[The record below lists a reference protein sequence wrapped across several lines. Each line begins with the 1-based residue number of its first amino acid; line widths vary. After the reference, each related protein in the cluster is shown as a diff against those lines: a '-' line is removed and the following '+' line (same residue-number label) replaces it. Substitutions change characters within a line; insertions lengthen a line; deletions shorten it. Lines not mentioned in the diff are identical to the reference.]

1 MYLCKKIYMKIQSFT
16 FNPFQ
21 ENTFVLWDNTG
32 DCIII
37 DPGCYEKNEEQEL
50 VDFIEKNNLNP
61 VKLINTHCHIDH
73 IFGNKFV
80 SEKWNLELYM
90 HKTDLPLLEGAGDIA
105 KIYGFENYKGSPY
118 PKHFLEEGNVLEFGE
133 SKLEILFA
141 PGHAPGH
148 ICLYSKEDKFI
159 VAGDVLFNGSI
170 GRTDLP
176 GGDFDTLIV
185 SIKTKLFPLENET
198 VVYCGHGP
206 STTIGNEK
214 LNNPFLN

>member
-1 MYLCKKIYMKIQSFT
+1 MEIHQIT
-16 FNPFQ
+16 FNTFQ
-21 ENTFVLWDNTG
+21 ENTFILWDNTG

-37 DPGCYEKNEEQEL
+37 DPGCYEKNEELEL
-50 VDFIEKNNLNP
+50 VDFINKNNLNP

-73 IFGNKFV
+73 ILGNKFV

-90 HKTDLPLLEGAGDIA
+90 HKTDLPLLKGAGDIA
-105 KIYGFENYKGSPY
+105 KMYGFENYRRSPY
-118 PKHFLEEGNVLEFGE
+118 PKYFLEEGNVLEFGE
-133 SKLEILFA
+133 SKLEILFT

-148 ICLYSKEDKFI
+148 ICLCSKEDKFI

-176 GGDFDTLIV
+176 GGDFDTLIA
-185 SIKTKLFPLENET
+185 SIKTKLFLLDSET

-206 STTIGNEK
+206 STTIGKEK
-214 LNNPFLN
+214 LTNLFLQ